1 MHIYRRHIFQTNSKK
16 LDIYKRIAGVETEED
31 GDEMLEELIDRF
43 GEPPKS
49 VISLLNVARLKAAAH
64 SVYIKR
70 NKTKWTDFK
79 NHNV

>member
-1 MHIYRRHIFQTNSKK
+1 MCRQMHIYRRHIFQTNSKK

-49 VISLLNVARLKAAAH
+49 VISLLNVARLK
-64 SVYIKR
+64 SSRTQCIYK
-70 NKTKWTDFK
+70 K
-79 NHNV
+79 